1 MLDVLASLRASL
13 GDRYDVEREIGSG
26 GMARVF
32 LAVEQ
37 HPHRRVAIKVLD
49 PDVSTRLLRERFIRE
64 VDLSSNL
71 SHPHIVP
78 IFSAGEAGGLFY
90 YVMPYVEGESLRHR
104 LLREKRLP
112 LEDALHFTRDVADAL
127 GFAHAQGIIH
137 RDVKPENILLS
148 RDHAIVAD
156 FGIARAISA
165 AGSLTLTQAGQSIG
179 SPGYMSPEQAMA
191 LTNLDARTDIYSL
204 GCVLF
209 EMLAGEAPIAS
220 MTERK
225 VHNWAA
231 LETGG
236 ALRHVD
242 AGIARA
248 VKHAISKALAPLPD
262 DRFPTAAEFA
272 AALGGPPHRISTPSR
287 GVLTS
292 RRGRRAAFVMGAVAA
307 LVGVGVAVH
316 FARARGSRLNE
327 RRVVVAV
334 IENHTGDLA
343 LDNIGHMAADWV
355 TQGLAQTGLVEV
367 VPSVSVMSSTRAPS
381 GHTAGHLDAVGIRSL
396 GRETGAGTVVS
407 GAYYRQADSIRFQVQ
422 ISTASDG
429 TVLRALDPV
438 AGPISQPLVAVEA
451 LRQRVMAA
459 LATLF
464 DSRLSFWAR
473 TAGQPP
479 SYAAYQEFIQGLDR
493 MVQWDSRGAISH
505 FRLAAREDTTFKLP
519 LVFAAHEHMDLGE
532 FATADSIAHAVER
545 SPGPLSPL
553 DRHYLTWVLAET
565 RGDRQRALDTAR
577 EMAALAPNSE
587 TLWLVAQCAL
597 ALNRPHE
604 MADALTTLGPDRGL
618 FRGWSVYWF
627 YLAFAHHLMGDY
639 RRELKDALE
648 GRRRH
653 PDELTVLAAEVRALA
668 ALGRAADITE
678 RLTEAPS
685 LPPQPGWSPADIAL
699 LAAFELAA
707 HDHRTEAPAASLWA
721 VRWLEGRPAA
731 EGRSVANRFRL
742 AIAHYLSG
750 DLPATR
756 RLLEGLVAERAVEG
770 SDSASLRW
778 FSAITGDM
786 PDHLTFLG
794 FLGVVTAREG
804 KRADALR
811 IDRELQTMS
820 PRYRYGRH
828 TMWRARINAVVGER
842 DAAVALIQEA
852 FAEGYPRGGVMHLYP
867 SLASLRSDASF
878 QELLRPKE

>member
-292 RRGRRAAFVMGAVAA
+292 RRGRRAAFVLGVVAA

-367 VPSVSVMSSTRAPS
+367 VP
-381 GHTAGHLDAVGIRSL
+381 
-396 GRETGAGTVVS
+396 
-407 GAYYRQADSIRFQVQ
+407 
-422 ISTASDG
+422 
-429 TVLRALDPV
+429 
-438 AGPISQPLVAVEA
+438 
-451 LRQRVMAA
+451 
-459 LATLF
+459 
-464 DSRLSFWAR
+464 
-473 TAGQPP
+473 
-479 SYAAYQEFIQGLDR
+479 
-493 MVQWDSRGAISH
+493 
-505 FRLAAREDTTFKLP
+505 
-519 LVFAAHEHMDLGE
+519 
-532 FATADSIAHAVER
+532 
-545 SPGPLSPL
+545 
-553 DRHYLTWVLAET
+553 
-565 RGDRQRALDTAR
+565 
-577 EMAALAPNSE
+577 
-587 TLWLVAQCAL
+587 
-597 ALNRPHE
+597 
-604 MADALTTLGPDRGL
+604 
-618 FRGWSVYWF
+618 
-627 YLAFAHHLMGDY
+627 
-639 RRELKDALE
+639 
-648 GRRRH
+648 
-653 PDELTVLAAEVRALA
+653 
-668 ALGRAADITE
+668 
-678 RLTEAPS
+678 
-685 LPPQPGWSPADIAL
+685 
-699 LAAFELAA
+699 
-707 HDHRTEAPAASLWA
+707 
-721 VRWLEGRPAA
+721 
-731 EGRSVANRFRL
+731 
-742 AIAHYLSG
+742 
-750 DLPATR
+750 
-756 RLLEGLVAERAVEG
+756 
-770 SDSASLRW
+770 
-778 FSAITGDM
+778 
-786 PDHLTFLG
+786 
-794 FLGVVTAREG
+794 
-804 KRADALR
+804 
-811 IDRELQTMS
+811 
-820 PRYRYGRH
+820 
-828 TMWRARINAVVGER
+828 
-842 DAAVALIQEA
+842 
-852 FAEGYPRGGVMHLYP
+852 
-867 SLASLRSDASF
+867 
-878 QELLRPKE
+878 